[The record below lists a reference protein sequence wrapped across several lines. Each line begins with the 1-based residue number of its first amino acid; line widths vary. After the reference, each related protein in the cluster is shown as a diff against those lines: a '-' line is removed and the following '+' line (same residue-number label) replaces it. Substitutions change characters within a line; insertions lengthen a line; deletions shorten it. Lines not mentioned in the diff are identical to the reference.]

1 METEAD
7 DVGMQLLAKESA
19 MLLLL
24 LLLLLLAAHRHQQAC
39 IDPQAMVR
47 VFQTFQQNSKKSE
60 SLLQPCVVVA
70 PHLLIRTPPSFCVA
84 LQPPAD
90 ARVTFHLAQLPV
102 HAPQPRG

>member
-19 MLLLL
+19 ICCCCCLL
-24 LLLLLLAAHRHQQAC
+24 LLLLLLAAAAAAAAGGSASHRRLQAC

-60 SLLQPCVVVA
+60 SLLQQ
-70 PHLLIRTPPSFCVA
+70 CVA
-84 LQPPAD
+84 VALRPSSLSRLSAPRCKHRSRPPMF
-90 ARVTFHLAQLPV
+90 V
-102 HAPQPRG
+102 